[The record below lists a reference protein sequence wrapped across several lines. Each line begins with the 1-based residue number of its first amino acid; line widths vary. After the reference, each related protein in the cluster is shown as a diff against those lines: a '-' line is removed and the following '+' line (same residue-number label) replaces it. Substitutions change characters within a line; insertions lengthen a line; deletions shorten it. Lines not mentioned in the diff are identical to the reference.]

1 MKIKLEFTMK
11 ALIVLFCLPLFVFSQ
26 DLTNEDYIYL
36 KRHENIK
43 IDLNDH
49 KFDIAKHISEQA
61 EYLTSKKLYFANE
74 VMPFDSFTTIENIDA
89 YTYLPKTDKK
99 VNVDYIET
107 KREFDN
113 GVFYSDQEAKYFT
126 FPAVTEGAIT
136 NLNYTEVIK
145 DPHFLG
151 MFRFGSYVPTKNA
164 QLSIEF
170 PKNVTIGYVD
180 FNTKNIGL
188 NFKKEELANSNKYT
202 WAVDNLKA
210 FEGEAGSE
218 SALYYLPHIIVYI
231 KSYEENGKIHTVLNN
246 TDDLYHWYASLVKQ
260 IDTKDLKEVYDIADN
275 LTKNT
280 TSKREKAEVIFNWVQ
295 DNINYVAFEDGL
307 GGFIPRSAASVCSK
321 RYGDCKD
328 MANLLYEMLNHV
340 GVTSYRT
347 WIGTRDRHYSYLEVP
362 TPMVDNHMINTAVIE
377 NDTIFLDATDSFVPF
392 GMPSAF
398 TQTKEALIGIDDNV
412 YKIIK
417 VPAQRPDQSI
427 TTITSN
433 MQLENGNLKVSEQ
446 RDMIGYDKVDFITDY
461 LYKKEDKT
469 DEEFLNTTLALGNN
483 KTKYTNISR
492 KNFDNKK
499 TPLSISYDLKIE
511 NYTKTIG
518 DKSYINLNID
528 RTLSKSNLDLT
539 DRKYSKKIDYK
550 FKKEFTTT
558 FTVPEGY
565 QISYVPE
572 ALRFDH
578 PNYGYSITYSTNGNK
593 VVQHKS
599 IYINTL
605 SVKNDEFESWNEF
618 IKSLVKAYKK
628 SIIIEHLP

>member
-1 MKIKLEFTMK
+1 MK
-11 ALIVLFCLPLFVFSQ
+11 ALFILLCLPVLAFSQ
-26 DLTNEDYIYL
+26 DFSNEDYIYL

-43 IDLNDH
+43 IELNNH

-74 VMPFDSFTTIENIDA
+74 VMPFDSFTSIENIDA

-99 VNVDYIET
+99 VDVDYIET

-151 MFRFGSYVPTKNA
+151 IFRFGSYVPTKSV

-188 NFKKEELANSNKYT
+188 NFSKDELENSNKYT
-202 WAVDNLKA
+202 WTVDNLKGY
-210 FEGEAGSE
+210 EGEEDSE
-218 SALYYLPHIIVYI
+218 SSLYYVPHIIVYI
-231 KSYEENGKIHTVLNN
+231 KSYEEGGTVHTVLND
-246 TDDLYHWYASLVKQ
+246 TKDLYHWYASLIKQ
-260 IDTKDLKEVYDIADN
+260 IDTKDLKMVYDIADK
-275 LTKNT
+275 LTKSMF
-280 TSKREKAEVIFNWVQ
+280 SKREKAETIFNWVQ

-307 GGFIPRSAASVCSK
+307 GGFIPRSAASVCTK

-340 GVTSYRT
+340 GITSYRT

-398 TQTKEALIGIDDNV
+398 TQTKEALIGIDDNT

-417 VPAQRPDQSI
+417 VPAQKPEQS
-427 TTITSN
+427 TSTITSN
-433 MQLENGNLKVSEQ
+433 MYMDGENLKVSEQ
-446 RDMIGYDKVDFITDY
+446 RVMTGYDKVDFITDY

-492 KNFDNKK
+492 KNFNNKR
-499 TPLSISYDLKIE
+499 TPLIVSYDLNIE
-511 NYTKTIG
+511 NYSKTIG
-518 DKSYINLNID
+518 NKSYINMNID
-528 RTLSKSNLDLT
+528 RTLSKSNLDLA

-550 FKKEFTTT
+550 FKKEFITTLT
-558 FTVPEGY
+558 IPDGFK
-565 QISYVPE
+565 INYVPE
-572 ALRFDH
+572 SLSYDD
-578 PNYGYSITYSTNGNK
+578 PNYSYNITYTTNGNQ

-605 SVKNDEFESWNEF
+605 SIKNDEFESWNEF
-618 IKSLVKAYKK
+618 IKSLIKAYKK